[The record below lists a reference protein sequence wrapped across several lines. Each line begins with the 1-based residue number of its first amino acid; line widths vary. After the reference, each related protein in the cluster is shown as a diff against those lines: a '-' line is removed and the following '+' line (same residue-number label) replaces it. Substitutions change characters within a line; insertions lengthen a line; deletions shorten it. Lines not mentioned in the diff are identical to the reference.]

1 MSQEQRYSVHR
12 RLGVPQ
18 WPHQSTNN
26 HHSLQFAGQSRI
38 MYLDCYS
45 CGCSIESG
53 GVTPQAQCECGEPLW
68 IRTES
73 SKADADVNLSLSSV
87 DLDDRM

>member
-1 MSQEQRYSVHR
+1 
-12 RLGVPQ
+12 
-18 WPHQSTNN
+18 
-26 HHSLQFAGQSRI
+26 